1 MFARATRGWDKA
13 IHSGETEMWN
23 STIDRNRDEPG
34 GFGFEDSD
42 TQVLDGLRDA
52 YRQQGYEQGY
62 IRATR
67 DAVAVLVLS
76 VEEFSRFRALGPV
89 ERAVLRDFQRFTERH
104 LDAST
109 PAFTY
114 VEEGLGI

>member
-1 MFARATRGWDKA
+1 
-13 IHSGETEMWN
+13 MWN
-23 STIDRNRDEPG
+23 STIEQNTDEPG
-34 GFGFEDSD
+34 AFAFEDSD
-42 TQVLDGLRDA
+42 TQVLEGLRDA
-52 YRQQGYEQGY
+52 YRQQGYERGY
-62 IRATR
+62 TRATR
-67 DAVAVLVLS
+67 DAIAMLVLS

-104 LDAST
+104 LDAAT